1 MVVSKE
7 AGLLDSSV
15 KDGITGV
22 ITGDKD
28 GIRGVKDSSL
38 PSTGRSTDTSVL
50 SGITSSLSV
59 EVSVE
64 VLGEYVDSSLTSVS
78 LLFMLDT
85 SSGLLLYEVIEVSS
99 VELADAEETISWET
113 VLVSISEVTSVSE
126 TTLSTERVDTVE
138 VLVEEG

>member
-1 MVVSKE
+1 
-7 AGLLDSSV
+7 
-15 KDGITGV
+15 
-22 ITGDKD
+22 
-28 GIRGVKDSSL
+28 
-38 PSTGRSTDTSVL
+38 
-50 SGITSSLSV
+50 
-59 EVSVE
+59 
-64 VLGEYVDSSLTSVS
+64 
-78 LLFMLDT
+78 MLDT